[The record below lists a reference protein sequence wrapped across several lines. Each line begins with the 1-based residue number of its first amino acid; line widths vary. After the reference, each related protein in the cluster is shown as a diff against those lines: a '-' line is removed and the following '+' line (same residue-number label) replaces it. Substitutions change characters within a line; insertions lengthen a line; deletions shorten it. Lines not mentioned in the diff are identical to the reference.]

1 MESAMSRKTV
11 DKKTRREFL
20 KGLAVA
26 GGATAMVAV
35 TGRAYAEPTES
46 EAPAKPAA
54 KGYHETPH
62 IRTYY
67 QKARI

>member
-1 MESAMSRKTV
+1 MSRKSV
-11 DKKTRREFL
+11 DPKSRREFL
-20 KGLAVA
+20 RGLAVA

-35 TGRAYAEPTES
+35 AGRSYAAPVEVK
-46 EAPAKPAA
+46 APAKPAA

-67 QKARI
+67 DKARI